1 MAAQSLTLNYDA
13 LLSTTLFNYQKE
25 MVDQISTANAF
36 LFTLMNREEGGYES
50 EENIGDRAQIPLEY
64 ELQDADT
71 YSGYDV
77 ITPTPIDGVTS
88 AFYTWCQIAN
98 TIMISGLEEKKNSS
112 EARLINLLETKTKQA
127 TGGFQTKFNKIL
139 IQGNGPN
146 VATGVATNYV
156 SPDNGSVGF
165 DPLLKAIDFAPTGSR
180 SVGGINQATEPWWQ
194 NKYYDMSS
202 TAAGSGS
209 PTPQVTTY
217 VGFLKALR
225 HLRNECSKGIGG
237 PPNLFLANQ
246 GVYELYEA
254 SLAAAHRNPSY
265 QVADIPFD
273 NVAFYGKPIVWDEFM
288 VDAKNGTTS
297 NANPTNGG
305 TIFMINTK
313 FWKIKYHSG
322 TNFVS
327 TPFMKPI
334 NQDAKS
340 AMILWLGA
348 LMSSNRRK
356 QGVGGGIDMT
366 IAS

>member
-36 LFTLMNREEGGYES
+36 LYTLMNKEEDGYVS
-50 EENIGDRAQIPLEY
+50 EDNIGDRAQIPLEY

-71 YSGYDV
+71 YAGYDV

-88 AFYTWCQIAN
+88 AFYPWCQMAN

-127 TGGFQTKFNKIL
+127 TGGFQTKFNKVL
-139 IQGNGPN
+139 IQGNGVN
-146 VATGVATNYV
+146 VASQVASNYV
-156 SPDNGSVGF
+156 SPDNGSTGF
-165 DPLLKAIDFAPTGSR
+165 DPLAKSVSFAPTS
-180 SVGGINQATEPWWQ
+180 SVIVGGINQASEAWWQ

-209 PTPQVTTY
+209 PTPQVTTFT
-217 VGFLKALR
+217 GFLKALR

-254 SLAAAHRNPSY
+254 ALAAAHRNPSY
-265 QVADIPFD
+265 QTADIPFD

-288 VDAKNGTTS
+288 IDAKNGSTS
-297 NANPTNGG
+297 INGTNGG
-305 TIFMINTK
+305 TIYMLNTK
-313 FWKIKYHSG
+313 FWKLKYHSG
-322 TNFVS
+322 TNFVA
-327 TPFMKPI
+327 TPFQKAL

-356 QGVGGGIDMT
+356 QGVGSGIDMT

>member
-13 LLSTTLFNYQKE
+13 LLSTTLFNYQRE

-36 LFTLMNREEGGYES
+36 LYTLMNKEEGAYVS
-50 EENIGDRAQIPLEY
+50 EDNIGDRAQIPLEY

-88 AFYTWCQIAN
+88 AFYPWCQVAN

-139 IQGNGPN
+139 IQGNGVN
-146 VATGVATNYV
+146 VASGVASNYV
-156 SPDNGSVGF
+156 SPDNGSSGF
-165 DPLLKAIDFAPTGSR
+165 DPLAKSVAFDPTS
-180 SVGGINQATEPWWQ
+180 STTIGGINQSTEVWWR
-194 NKYYDMSS
+194 NKFYDMSA

-217 VGFLKALR
+217 VGFLKGLR

-237 PPNLFLANQ
+237 PPNLFLAHQ
-246 GVYELYEA
+246 GTYELYEA
-254 SLAAAHRNPSY
+254 ALAAAHRNPSY
-265 QVADIPFD
+265 QTADIPFD
-273 NVAFYGKPIVWDEFM
+273 NVAFYGKPMVWDEFM
-288 VDAKNGTTS
+288 IDAKSGSTAITYGTVY
-297 NANPTNGG
+297 
-305 TIFMINTK
+305 MLNTK

-322 TNFVS
+322 TNFVA
-327 TPFMKPI
+327 TPFQKPV

-356 QGVGGGIDMT
+356 QGVASGIDNT
-366 IAS
+366 IAA

>member
-13 LLSTTLFNYQKE
+13 LLSTTLFNYQRE

-36 LFTLMNREEGGYES
+36 LYTLMRDEESYIAED
-50 EENIGDRAQIPLEY
+50 NIGDRAQIPLEY

-88 AFYTWCQIAN
+88 AFYPWTQMAN

-127 TGGFQTKFNKIL
+127 TGGFQTKFNKVIL
-139 IQGNGPN
+139 QGNGVN
-146 VATGVATNYV
+146 VAAQVASNYV
-156 SPDNGSVGF
+156 SPDNGSTGL
-165 DPLLKAIDFAPTGSR
+165 DPLAKSVSFAPTGSL
-180 SVGGINQATEPWWQ
+180 SVGGINQATEAWWQ

-202 TAAGSGS
+202 AAAGSGS
-209 PTPQVTTY
+209 PTPQVTTF

-237 PPNLFLANQ
+237 APNLYIANQ

-265 QVADIPFD
+265 QTADIPFD

-288 VDAKNGTTS
+288 IDAKSGSTAITYGS
-297 NANPTNGG
+297 
-305 TIFMINTK
+305 IYMLNTK
-313 FWKIKYHSG
+313 FWKIKYHAG
-322 TNFVS
+322 TNFVA

-334 NQDAKS
+334 NQDAKT

>member
-1 MAAQSLTLNYDA
+1 MPAQSLTLNYDA

-36 LFTLMNREEGGYES
+36 LYTLMNKES
-50 EENIGDRAQIPLEY
+50 EGYVSEDNIGDRAQIPLEY

-71 YSGYDV
+71 YAGYDV
-77 ITPTPIDGVTS
+77 ITPTPIDGITS
-88 AFYTWCQIAN
+88 AFFPWTQMAN
-98 TIMISGLEEKKNSS
+98 TIMISGIEEKKNSS
-112 EARLINLLETKTKQA
+112 EARLISLLESKTKQA
-127 TGGFQTKFNKIL
+127 TGGFQTKFNKAL
-139 IQGNGPN
+139 IQGNGVN
-146 VATGVATNYV
+146 VASAVTTAYT

-165 DPLLKAIDFAPTGSR
+165 DPLGKSIGFDPTAAT
-180 SVGGINQATEPWWQ
+180 VGGIAASTNTWWQ

-209 PTPQVTTY
+209 PTPQVTTFA
-217 VGFLKALR
+217 GFLKALR
-225 HLRNECSKGIGG
+225 HLRNECSKGVGG
-237 PPNLFLANQ
+237 APNLFLANQ

-254 SLAAAHRNPSY
+254 SLASAHRNPSY
-265 QVADIPFD
+265 QTADIPFD

-288 VDAKNGTTS
+288 IDAKSGSTS
-297 NANPTNGG
+297 ITYG
-305 TIFMINTK
+305 TIYMINTK
-313 FWKIKYHSG
+313 FWQLKYHSG
-322 TNFVS
+322 TNFVA
-327 TPFMKPI
+327 TPFQKAL

-348 LMSSNRRK
+348 LCSSNRRK